1 MNPADLTVFAIVFLA
16 GSISVWLGLV
26 RVVLAL
32 LGWTGASFVTAY
44 GFPFVRPYAREW
56 VSPGIFADIA
66 AGLTLFIASLIV
78 ITMISHAIGRRVR
91 KSSLSA
97 LDRTLGLVF
106 GLGLGA
112 AVVSAGY
119 LVLVWVIDL
128 PAKVA
133 DQPEWIRTARTRPVV
148 EWGARRIRVLAPSGW
163 LGAPA
168 KGGPSRKETLE
179 IERSLRRLVAPE
191 TTGTP
196 PQEKPG
202 YGRKARRE
210 MDRLIKSHQ

>member
-1 MNPADLTVFAIVFLA
+1 MNPGDLTVFAIVILVA
-16 GSISVWLGLV
+16 LISVLLGLV

-32 LGWTGASFVTAY
+32 LGWVGAAVVTLY
-44 GFPFVRPYAREW
+44 GLPYARPFAREW

-66 AGLTLFIASLIV
+66 AGLALFIASLIV

-91 KSSLSA
+91 KSGLSA
-97 LDRTLGLVF
+97 LDRTLGLGF

-112 AVVSAGY
+112 AVVSVGY

-128 PAKVA
+128 PEKVA

-191 TTGTP
+191 TKGTP
-196 PQEKPG
+196 AQEKPG
-202 YGRKARRE
+202 YGRKERRE

>member
-1 MNPADLTVFAIVFLA
+1 MNPGDLTVFAIVFLV
-16 GSISVWLGLV
+16 GLISVWLGLV

-32 LGWTGASFVTAY
+32 GAWIGAIFAVLY
-44 GFPFVRPYAREW
+44 GLPYARPYAREW

-66 AGLTLFIASLIV
+66 AGLAIFIASLIV
-78 ITMISHAIGRRVR
+78 LTMISHAIGGRVR
-91 KSSLSA
+91 KSGLSA

-112 AVVSAGY
+112 AVVSLGY
-119 LVLVWVIDL
+119 LALIWVIDL

-148 EWGARRIRVLAPSGW
+148 EWGARRLRMLAPRGW
-163 LGAPA
+163 IAAPA

-191 TTGTP
+191 TKGTP
-196 PQEKPG
+196 AQEKPG
-202 YGRKARRE
+202 YGRKERRE

>member
-16 GSISVWLGLV
+16 ALISVRLGLV

-32 LGWTGASFVTAY
+32 VGWTGASFVTGY

-66 AGLTLFIASLIV
+66 VGLTLFIASLIV
-78 ITMISHAIGRRVR
+78 ITMISHAIGRRIR

-112 AVVSAGY
+112 AVVSVGY
-119 LVLVWVIDL
+119 LLMVWVIDL
-128 PAKVA
+128 PEKVA

-148 EWGARRIRVLAPSGW
+148 EWAARRIRVVAPSGW

-179 IERSLRRLVAPE
+179 IDEDMRRLVAPE
-191 TTGTP
+191 TKGTP

-202 YGRKARRE
+202 YGRKERRE